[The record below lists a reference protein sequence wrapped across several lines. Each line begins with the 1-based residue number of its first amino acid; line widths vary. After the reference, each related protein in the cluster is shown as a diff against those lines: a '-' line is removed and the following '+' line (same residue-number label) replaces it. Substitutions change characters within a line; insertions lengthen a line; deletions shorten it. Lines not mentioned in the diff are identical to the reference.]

1 MMGGETMGTET
12 RVSLWARPRGALR
25 LAFKLPIALYRLRLG
40 WVVGQ
45 RFLQVMHQGRRSGR
59 VYRTVLEVVRYDRA
73 SRESVVVAGFAH
85 ADWLRNIQ
93 ATPAVEVRTGTDRYA
108 PTQRFLEVDERFAVL
123 TRFQREHPWEAPI
136 MLRLFGLRPAT
147 DRRER
152 EEQWRALAAE
162 LPMVAFRP
170 KG

>member
-1 MMGGETMGTET
+1 MIGGGIMSTET
-12 RVSLWARPRGALR
+12 RVSLWARPSGVLR

-40 WVVGQ
+40 WMLGH
-45 RFLQVMHQGRRSGR
+45 RFLQVTHRGRRSGH

-73 SRESVVVAGFAH
+73 ARESVVVAGFAH

-108 PTQRFLEVDERFAVL
+108 PAQRFLEADERFAVL
-123 TRFQREHPWEAPI
+123 ARFQREHPWEAPI

-152 EEQWRALAAE
+152 EEQWRALADA